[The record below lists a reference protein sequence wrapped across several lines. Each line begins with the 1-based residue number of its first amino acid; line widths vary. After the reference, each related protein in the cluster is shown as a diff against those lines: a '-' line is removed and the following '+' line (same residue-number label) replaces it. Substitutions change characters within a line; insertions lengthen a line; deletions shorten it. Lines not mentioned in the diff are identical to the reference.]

1 MSAVWDIVLSP
12 TGLALYA
19 AFWAFKILAG
29 AWVVRKAMLLLP
41 VRAQAWT
48 EDRLTRLRLR
58 GRLPRRL
65 G

>member
-1 MSAVWDIVLSP
+1 MSGLWDIVLSP

-29 AWVVRKAMLLLP
+29 AWMLRKAMLLLP
-41 VRAQAWT
+41 VRAQSWT
-48 EDRLTRLRLR
+48 EDKLGRLKLR
-58 GRLPRRL
+58 GRGPRRL